1 MLRAFKADLH
11 IHTCLSPCG
20 DLEMLPKAIVQRAEE
35 AGLDIIAICDH
46 NSTENSGA
54 VQKIGDGKIRVLAGI
69 EIASKEEVHILGLFD
84 SSASLSELQAIIY
97 QNLPG
102 ENDEAAF
109 GEQAI
114 VNEEGDL
121 LGISTK
127 LLIGATSLSVKEVV
141 GLIHSVGGIAIA
153 SHIDRPSFS
162 IISQLG
168 FIPEDLELDALEVSR
183 KTFIPDAQTKR
194 FPILFSSDAH
204 YLQDIGRNSSLLLI
218 EEPTIKEIKMALS
231 GEEGRRICNYSSRS
245 EK

>member
-1 MLRAFKADLH
+1 
-11 IHTCLSPCG
+11 
-20 DLEMLPKAIVQRAEE
+20 MLPRAIVKRAEE

-54 VQKIGDGKIRVLAGI
+54 VQKVGAGKIWVLAGI

-84 SSASLSELQAIIY
+84 PSTLLSELQAIIY

-102 ENDEAAF
+102 ENDESAF

-114 VNEEGDL
+114 ANEEGEII
-121 LGISTK
+121 GISSK
-127 LLIGATSLSVKEVV
+127 LLIGATELSVKEVV
-141 GLIHSVGGIAIA
+141 DLIHSVGGIAIA

-168 FIPEDLELDALEVSR
+168 FIPEDLDLDGLEISR

-218 EEPTIKEIKMALS
+218 EEPTIKEIKMALRK
-231 GEEGRRICNYSSRS
+231 EEGRRVLYNRS
-245 EK
+245 AYTLGVSVIR